1 MPSERVLYF
10 PCRRAYSVHMAATD
24 LITAEQ
30 FERMAAQDRWVEL
43 DRGVV
48 VRVNPP
54 GFPHGAIAV
63 AIAARLH
70 AFVQP
75 RGLGTVAV
83 ESGFTLTR
91 NPDSVRGPDVSFVR
105 RERAAG
111 VRGAGYLAGAPEL
124 AVEIRSP
131 GDSMSD
137 LARLAAEYL
146 AAGARLVWIVDPESA
161 TVRVCSPGAASRT
174 FTGADVLD
182 GGELLP
188 GFEMTISEVFVD
200 L

>member
-30 FERMAAQDRWVEL
+30 FERMGGLGRWVEL

-48 VRVNPP
+48 VRVKPP
-54 GFPHGAIAV
+54 GFPHGEIAV

-83 ESGFTLTR
+83 ESGYTLAR

-105 RERAAG
+105 RERVEDVG
-111 VRGAGYLAGAPEL
+111 GTGYLAGAPEL

-131 GDSMSD
+131 RDSVAD
-137 LARLAAEYL
+137 LALLEGEYL
-146 AAGARLVWIVDPESA
+146 AAGAHLVWIVDPESA
-161 TVRVCSPGAASRT
+161 TVQLHAPGVASRT
-174 FTGADVLD
+174 LTGPDALD
-182 GGELLP
+182 GGTLLP
-188 GFEMTISEVFVD
+188 GFAMPVAEVFAAA
-200 L
+200 

>member
-1 MPSERVLYF
+1 
-10 PCRRAYSVHMAATD
+10 MAATD

-105 RERAAG
+105 RERVDG

-137 LARLAAEYL
+137 LARLAGDYL

-161 TVRVCSPGAASRT
+161 TVRVCSPGVASRT
-174 FTGADVLD
+174 LTGADVLD

-188 GFEMTISEVFVD
+188 GFEMTISEVFAD